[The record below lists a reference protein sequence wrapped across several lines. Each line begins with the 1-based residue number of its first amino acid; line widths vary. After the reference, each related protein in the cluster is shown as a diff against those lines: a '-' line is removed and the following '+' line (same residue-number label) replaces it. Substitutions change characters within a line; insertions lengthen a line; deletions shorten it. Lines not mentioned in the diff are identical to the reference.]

1 MLPPEAYNQ
10 QLDPFLKLSHP
21 FENKENNLSKV
32 NGITETQNSSGWKGP
47 LEVIFAE
54 SKATSDLVAGL
65 CPVEF

>member
-10 QLDPFLKLSHP
+10 QLDPFLKLSLL
-21 FENKENNLSKV
+21 FENKENNLSEL
-32 NGITETQNSSGWKGP
+32 NSIIETQTSSSWEGP

-54 SKATSDLVAGL
+54 GKATLDQVAGL